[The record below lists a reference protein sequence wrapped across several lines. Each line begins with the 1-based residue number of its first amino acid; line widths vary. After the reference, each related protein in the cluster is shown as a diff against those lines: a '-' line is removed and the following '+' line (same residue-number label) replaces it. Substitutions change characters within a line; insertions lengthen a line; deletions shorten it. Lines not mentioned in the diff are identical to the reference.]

1 MQEFLVTALSAPT
14 LIFTIL
20 MGVVLLYWV
29 TVMVGALDLDI
40 LDPGGA
46 AEGLDGA
53 VEGAAEGAAEGLA
66 DGGDADLEVGGIAG
80 VLAALKLRY
89 APVTVTFS
97 VLTLLCW
104 LGTFFGS
111 RYLAPIVPGGAW
123 VAGLAVTAAALLLA
137 WPVTSLATRPLAPLF
152 KTTGAKGN
160 RDLIGSVVV
169 VKTGNVDR
177 TFGQAELN
185 DGQAGLLLRVRC
197 DDEDAL
203 KRGDRALIVDWD
215 EEAHA
220 FAVEPM
226 DAVLG
231 DEAKKRRA

>member
-1 MQEFLVTALSAPT
+1 MQEFLATALSAPT
-14 LIFTIL
+14 LVFTIL

-29 TVMVGALDLDI
+29 TVMVGALDLDV

-53 VEGAAEGAAEGLA
+53 AEGAAEGIA
-66 DGGDADLEVGGIAG
+66 DAGDADVELGGIAG

-111 RYLAPIVPGGAW
+111 RHLAPLVPGGDW
-123 VAGLAVTAAALLLA
+123 IAGLAVTAAAVALA
-137 WPVTSLATRPLAPLF
+137 VPLTSLSTRPLAPLF
-152 KTTGAKGN
+152 RTTGAKGN

-169 VKTGNVDR
+169 VKTGTVDKK
-177 TFGQAELN
+177 FGQAELN

-203 KRGDRALIVDWD
+203 ARGDRALIVDWD
-215 EEAHA
+215 EDAHA

-231 DEAKKRRA
+231 DDEKKRRA